1 MKYPCSF
8 IQDLLPLYVDEICS
22 EESKK
27 IVEDHLSQCSICKEI
42 YDSMCNLKQEDI
54 HDYHESQRI
63 KSLKQV
69 KKKILYKQ
77 ILIGLS
83 SIVLLFVLGFEI
95 MTGLKNEIEIVNPD
109 NSVSVSMINGSLT
122 TRLQGSRIYEATIK
136 RVSISSKDY
145 LFFFVK
151 NSQWDALTTN
161 EEIYSEL
168 ILCPEDKNADEI
180 DEVYYFAVDYEG
192 IESMNEI
199 DLQKIIQNSKLLWKK

>member
-1 MKYPCSF
+1 MKYPCSI

-109 NSVSVSMINGSLT
+109 NCVSVSMIKGVAFMKLP
-122 TRLQGSRIYEATIK
+122 LKEFQ
-136 RVSISSKDY
+136 
-145 LFFFVK
+145 F
-151 NSQWDALTTN
+151 
-161 EEIYSEL
+161 
-168 ILCPEDKNADEI
+168 
-180 DEVYYFAVDYEG
+180 
-192 IESMNEI
+192 
-199 DLQKIIQNSKLLWKK
+199 LQKIIYSFLLRIHNGMH

>member
-1 MKYPCSF
+1 MICLSVQFVKKYMILCA
-8 IQDLLPLYVDEICS
+8 IWN
-22 EESKK
+22 KK
-27 IVEDHLSQCSICKEI
+27 IFMII
-42 YDSMCNLKQEDI
+42 MNLKELNLWN
-54 HDYHESQRI
+54 R
-63 KSLKQV
+63 LR
-69 KKKILYKQ
+69 KKILYKQ

-109 NSVSVSMINGSLT
+109 NCVSVSMINGSLT

-168 ILCPEDKNADEI
+168 ILCP
-180 DEVYYFAVDYEG
+180 
-192 IESMNEI
+192 
-199 DLQKIIQNSKLLWKK
+199 

>member
-1 MKYPCSF
+1 
-8 IQDLLPLYVDEICS
+8 
-22 EESKK
+22 
-27 IVEDHLSQCSICKEI
+27 
-42 YDSMCNLKQEDI
+42 MCNLKQEDI

-109 NSVSVSMINGSLT
+109 NCVSVSMINGSLT
-122 TRLQGSRIYEATIK
+122 TRLQGSRIYKATIK

-180 DEVYYFAVDYEG
+180 DEVYYFAGDYEG
-192 IESMNEI
+192 IESKNEI
-199 DLQKIIQNSKLLWKK
+199 DLQKIIQKSKLLWKK

>member
-1 MKYPCSF
+1 
-8 IQDLLPLYVDEICS
+8 
-22 EESKK
+22 
-27 IVEDHLSQCSICKEI
+27 
-42 YDSMCNLKQEDI
+42 MCNLKQEDI
-54 HDYHESQRI
+54 HDYHASQRI

-83 SIVLLFVLGFEI
+83 SIVLLFVIGFKI
-95 MTGLKNEIEIVNPD
+95 MTGLKNEIVIVNPD
-109 NSVSVSMINGSLT
+109 NCVSVSMINGSLT

-180 DEVYYFAVDYEG
+180 DEVYYFAGDYEG

-199 DLQKIIQNSKLLWKK
+199 DLQKFIQNSKLLWKK

>member
-1 MKYPCSF
+1 M
-8 IQDLLPLYVDEICS
+8 
-22 EESKK
+22 
-27 IVEDHLSQCSICKEI
+27 
-42 YDSMCNLKQEDI
+42 
-54 HDYHESQRI
+54 
-63 KSLKQV
+63 
-69 KKKILYKQ
+69 
-77 ILIGLS
+77 
-83 SIVLLFVLGFEI
+83 
-95 MTGLKNEIEIVNPD
+95 NPD
-109 NSVSVSMINGSLT
+109 NCVSVSMINGSLT

-180 DEVYYFAVDYEG
+180 DEVYYFAGDYED

>member
-1 MKYPCSF
+1 
-8 IQDLLPLYVDEICS
+8 
-22 EESKK
+22 
-27 IVEDHLSQCSICKEI
+27 
-42 YDSMCNLKQEDI
+42 MCNLKQEDI

-95 MTGLKNEIEIVNPD
+95 MTGLKNEIEIVNSD
-109 NSVSVSMINGSLT
+109 NCVSVSMINGSLT
-122 TRLQGSRIYEATIK
+122 TRLQGSRIYKATIK

-180 DEVYYFAVDYEG
+180 DEVYYFAGDYEG